1 MNPETCHP
9 RFLDS
14 IHDIPAAQ
22 WNALAGTEYPFLRH
36 EFLSALEDSGSTTNA
51 TGWMPHHLLLQD
63 EEGAVQALLPL
74 YIKGNSFGEYV
85 FDWSWADAYHQHGLN
100 YYPKLL
106 SAIPFT
112 PAQGPR
118 FCVADETQRQPLLQA
133 SAAALQS
140 ECGVLGASGWHLL
153 FPSQA
158 DSDFLDS
165 LDIRQ
170 RKGCQYH
177 WFNRG
182 YEDFDALLAGFAS
195 RKRKNIRKERQRV
208 ADSGIRFR
216 VLEGQAISEQ
226 DWRAFYHFYEHTY
239 LIRGRPPY
247 LSEDFFLLLG
257 ERMPEH
263 MVLVFAELDKRIIAG
278 ALSFR
283 GGDSLY
289 GRYWGSEADYQFL
302 HFETC
307 YYQGIDYCI
316 RHGLQHFD
324 SGAQGEHKIQRG
336 FEPVAT
342 WSNHWLSHPG
352 FQGAIDRF
360 LKEEGRHV
368 DHFIVHAGEFLPF
381 RREQGS
387 SD

>member
-1 MNPETCHP
+1 MNSQIYQP

-22 WNALAGTEYPFLRH
+22 WNALAGTDYPFLRH
-36 EFLSALEDSGSTTNA
+36 EFLSALEDSGSTSAA
-51 TGWMPHHLLLQD
+51 TGWTPHHFLLQAGD
-63 EEGAVQALLPL
+63 TLQALLPL
-74 YIKGNSFGEYV
+74 YIKHNSFGEYV
-85 FDWSWADAYHQHGLN
+85 FDWSWADAYHQYGLN

-118 FCVADETQRQPLLQA
+118 FCVLDETRRHTLLQL
-133 SAAALQS
+133 SSKALQA
-140 ECGVLGASGWHLL
+140 ECEVLGASGWHLL

-158 DSDFLDS
+158 DSDVLDD
-165 LDIRQ
+165 LGIRQ

-177 WFNRG
+177 WFNRD
-182 YEDFDALLAGFAS
+182 YADFDALLASFAS

-208 ADSGIRFR
+208 ADSGIQFR
-216 VLEGQAISEQ
+216 VLGGEDISERN
-226 DWRAFYHFYEHTY
+226 WRDFYRFYEHTY

-247 LSEDFFLLLG
+247 LNKDFFLLLG
-257 ERMPEH
+257 ERMPEQL
-263 MVLVFAELDKRIIAG
+263 VLVLAEAAGHVIAA

-283 GGDSLY
+283 GGQSLY
-289 GRYWGSEADYQFL
+289 GRYWGSDADYQFL

-336 FEPVAT
+336 FEPVAS
-342 WSNHWLSHPG
+342 WSNHWLSHAD
-352 FQGAIDRF
+352 FQDAIDRF
-360 LKEEGRHV
+360 LSEESRHI
-368 DHFIVHAGEFLPF
+368 DHYIRHASEFLPF
-381 RREQGS
+381 RRE
-387 SD
+387 